1 MRQEIGRVVNV
12 FISFPRMIIT
22 QGLALTGNDIRAR
35 NIPLKVEHFLYY
47 YSNMLIQFFD
57 EIPRCFRFILQLFR
71 SSNK

>member
-22 QGLALTGNDIRAR
+22 QGLALTGNHIRAR
-35 NIPLKVEHFLYY
+35 NIPLKVKHFLYC
-47 YSNMLIQFFD
+47 YSMLIQFFV
-57 EIPRCFRFILQLFR
+57 EIPRCFQFILHLFR